1 MGNSRSKLLPQLP
14 QSLSAAGLVI
24 GDVPPLAITRC
35 RIRLFCSF
43 IVFMISA
50 TLSASCSSKMSVSTV
65 GGIKKAA
72 TAAFKVTALS
82 KIVTAPGEVL
92 TLTGSGFRST
102 LSLAQISGLSLN
114 DANGQSVTAQLAV
127 ESGNK
132 ATVTLPASMTFGK
145 YALTLTQDGESQ
157 QITLFSNGGKT
168 DLPIITADPSLVCS
182 GMTFYDAMG
191 ILQVGKRVCGSSSGQ
206 PRCSSDGALGC
217 ITVTGFPSAQLSNIT
232 ASSVVSGK
240 TIAGVKGTA
249 AVSPDCTTDGQQ
261 NCAVSGDFKAANV
274 TAISTWDLRAGKT
287 LAGVNGELKINCRNA
302 VSVAKFNYDGTVSG
316 LPNTATTTAGNNYD
330 YWDTIDDYDGLAPS
344 KVTNWPADTYCD
356 SSTWADVTT
365 TDGGTSV
372 IPCSS
377 GTSNTCIYKDK
388 ISNLQV
394 TDPLDV
400 TGKTTDSAAPAP
412 HDWSAAINTCN
423 SSTYG
428 GYPAGSWRLPTQK
441 ELMSL
446 YEHGMVSLKAA
457 DAASL
462 ANLQANFWSSS
473 TDAQDTSRA
482 NSTTLSNGRTST
494 TSKLAT
500 LYVVCVK

>member
-1 MGNSRSKLLPQLP
+1 MIQPQPQLADLKVTKRAEHRRLALALGVLLIAA
-14 QSLSAAGLVI
+14 LSA
-24 GDVPPLAITRC
+24 C
-35 RIRLFCSF
+35 
-43 IVFMISA
+43 
-50 TLSASCSSKMSVSTV
+50 K
-65 GGIKKAA
+65 GGIKAFMTGKPA
-72 TAAFKVTALS
+72 TSCAPGTLTAKCQNGTAQPKLLIDNVK
-82 KIVTAPGEVL
+82 KIVVSPGESLSLTGKNFRSSLQLSVTGPTDPKTLGVTVESPHRLTISIPEQQSFGML
-92 TLTGSGFRST
+92 TLNFS
-102 LSLAQISGLSLN
+102 
-114 DANGQSVTAQLAV
+114 
-127 ESGNK
+127 
-132 ATVTLPASMTFGK
+132 
-145 YALTLTQDGESQ
+145 QDGTTQ
-157 QITLFSNGGKT
+157 NINLFSNGGKT
-168 DLPIITADPSLVCS
+168 DLPIITADPNLICS
-182 GMTFYDAMG
+182 EMTFYDVMG
-191 ILQVGKRVCGSSSGQ
+191 TLQVGKRACGSSSGQ
-206 PRCSSDGALGC
+206 PKCSSDGLIGC
-217 ITVTGFPSAQLSNIT
+217 TTVAGFPSAQLSNIT

-249 AVSPDCTTDGQQ
+249 KVSSDCTTDGQQ

-316 LPNTATTTAGNNYD
+316 LPNTATTTGGTNYD

-356 SSTWADVTT
+356 SSAWADVTT
-365 TDGGTSV
+365 TNGGTSV
-372 IPCSS
+372 ITCGGDPPY
-377 GTSNTCIYKDK
+377 TCIYKDK

-400 TGKTTDSAAPAP
+400 TGKTTDPAAPAH
-412 HDWSAAINTCN
+412 HDWAAAINTCN

-473 TDAQDTSRA
+473 TDAQDPSRA

-494 TSKLAT
+494 TSKVTT

>member
-1 MGNSRSKLLPQLP
+1 MIQPQSQLANLKVTKRAEHSRFALALVVMSVGALSACKGGIEASVAGKPATSCAPGTLTAKCQNGTARPKLLIDDVKKIVVSPGE
-14 QSLSAAGLVI
+14 SLSLTGENFRSSLQLSVTGPADPKAQGVT
-24 GDVPPLAITRC
+24 VESPTRLT
-35 RIRLFCSF
+35 ISIPEQQSF
-43 IVFMISA
+43 GM
-50 TLSASCSSKMSVSTV
+50 
-65 GGIKKAA
+65 
-72 TAAFKVTALS
+72 
-82 KIVTAPGEVL
+82 L
-92 TLTGSGFRST
+92 TLNFS
-102 LSLAQISGLSLN
+102 
-114 DANGQSVTAQLAV
+114 
-127 ESGNK
+127 
-132 ATVTLPASMTFGK
+132 
-145 YALTLTQDGESQ
+145 QDGTTQ
-157 QITLFSNGGKT
+157 NINLFSNGGKT

-232 ASSVVSGK
+232 AASILSGK

-249 AVSPDCTTDGQQ
+249 KVSPDCTTDGQQ

-316 LPNTATTTAGNNYD
+316 LPNSATTTGGTNYD